1 VAGIVVAATATT
13 IIDNGKV
20 ANALFVVSVEPI
32 IPPSVTITIEPVAEI
47 SWQATRIMR
56 LRTCIGRA
64 DPDHGGRILTYS
76 TTVRRPGR
84 AGCNGDFVDVLE
96 ISDQLSIPLS
106 EIDMTAVR
114 SQGAGG
120 QNVNKVATAIHLR
133 FDIPN
138 SAALPEALKT
148 KLLNTSDKRVNSDGV
163 FIIKSQRYRSQ
174 DRNRQ
179 AALQRLSDFLQKS
192 MQKKKRR
199 ILTKPG
205 KKAKQKRLDAKVRR
219 GVIKKSRGKVIDD

>member
-1 VAGIVVAATATT
+1 M
-13 IIDNGKV
+13 
-20 ANALFVVSVEPI
+20 
-32 IPPSVTITIEPVAEI
+32 ITINNDIEIAE
-47 SWQATRIMR
+47 TE
-56 LRTCIGRA
+56 
-64 DPDHGGRILTYS
+64 
-76 TTVRRPGR
+76 
-84 AGCNGDFVDVLE
+84 F
-96 ISDQLSIPLS
+96 QL
-106 EIDMTAVR
+106 TAVR
-114 SQGAGG
+114 AQGPGG

-148 KLLNTSDKRVNSDGV
+148 KLLSKKDKRISSDGM

-192 MQKKKRR
+192 MQEKKRR
-199 ILTKPG
+199 IPTKPG